1 MHARCTDGRCSAGWR
16 KRSATGSSRRSSAR
30 RSALPRRRSRGRAS
44 SPTPVILRALPPI
57 ASWPRRY
64 WRHEGSGQPTR
75 RRRAVPGHIDRRDHG
90 LARTRSQAVGLRRPH
105 AGRRLPR
112 SGSERPPGAASPAPD
127 RGRPR
132 PAGPGG
138 ARSGAVGAGAG
149 RRRREPGEATP
160 VAVTPVEVIT
170 RKRDG
175 GAVPAADLRAFVL
188 AYATGELPDYQMSAF
203 LMAGYLQGFSREEAG
218 ALTEAMVASG
228 RQLDLSRLEGPTV
241 DKHST
246 GGVADGT
253 TLVVGPLAAAL
264 GMKMLKLS
272 GRGLGHTGG
281 TLDKLE
287 SIPGFRVERSAEEL
301 LDQVERVGLAVAAQS
316 ADLVPA
322 DKSIYALRDVTGTVA
337 NTALIA
343 SSVMSKKLA
352 GGASNILLDVKTG
365 SGAFM
370 KDATAAID
378 LARLCVELGTAAGR
392 RTAAVVSDMGQPLGD
407 LIGNAAEVREA
418 VEVLRGGRR
427 GRLLDLCLTLT
438 GRLAA
443 LSGIVATAEAGRD
456 RARQALE
463 RGDALERFRDF
474 VAAQGGDPTVVDDL
488 SLLPL
493 APVSQ
498 DITAPVDGWLAAV
511 DAEAVGQV
519 AAALGAGRQRIQD
532 KIDPAVAVEL
542 PVKVGDR
549 VSAGDLIGRV
559 AARDEA
565 AATTAAARLLE
576 TLRWSDQA
584 VPAPPLVHRVVGR

>member
-1 MHARCTDGRCSAGWR
+1 
-16 KRSATGSSRRSSAR
+16 
-30 RSALPRRRSRGRAS
+30 
-44 SPTPVILRALPPI
+44 
-57 ASWPRRY
+57 
-64 WRHEGSGQPTR
+64 
-75 RRRAVPGHIDRRDHG
+75 
-90 LARTRSQAVGLRRPH
+90 
-105 AGRRLPR
+105 
-112 SGSERPPGAASPAPD
+112 
-127 RGRPR
+127 
-132 PAGPGG
+132 
-138 ARSGAVGAGAG
+138 
-149 RRRREPGEATP
+149 
-160 VAVTPVEVIT
+160 VTPLEVIA

-175 GAVPAADLRAFVL
+175 GVVPAADLRAFVL
-188 AYATGELPDYQMSAF
+188 SYASGKLPDYQMSAF

-253 TLVVGPLAAAL
+253 TLVVGPLVAAL

-287 SIPGFRVERSAEEL
+287 SIPGFRVERSGEEL

-322 DKSIYALRDVTGTVA
+322 DKSMYALRDVTGTVA

-370 KDATAAID
+370 KDAMGAID
-378 LARLCVELGTAAGR
+378 LARLCVELGAQAGR

-418 VEVLRGGRR
+418 VEILRGRRR

-438 GRLAA
+438 GQLAVLA
-443 LSGIVATAEAGRD
+443 GIVPTAEAGRE
-456 RARQALE
+456 RARKVLE

-474 VAAQGGDPTVVDDL
+474 VAAQGGDPTVVEDL
-488 SLLPL
+488 SLLPV
-493 APVSQ
+493 APCSAEV
-498 DITAPVDGWLAAV
+498 TAPVDGWLTAV

-519 AAALGAGRQRIQD
+519 AATLGAGRQRIHDQVD
-532 KIDPAVAVEL
+532 AAVAVEL
-542 PVKVGDR
+542 GVKIGDQ
-549 VSAGDLIGRV
+549 VAAGDVIGRV

-565 AATTAAARLLE
+565 AATGAVARLLDA
-576 TLRWSDQA
+576 LRWTDQP
-584 VPAPPLVHRVVGR
+584 VPAPPLVYRVVER

>member
-1 MHARCTDGRCSAGWR
+1 
-16 KRSATGSSRRSSAR
+16 
-30 RSALPRRRSRGRAS
+30 
-44 SPTPVILRALPPI
+44 
-57 ASWPRRY
+57 
-64 WRHEGSGQPTR
+64 
-75 RRRAVPGHIDRRDHG
+75 
-90 LARTRSQAVGLRRPH
+90 
-105 AGRRLPR
+105 
-112 SGSERPPGAASPAPD
+112 
-127 RGRPR
+127 
-132 PAGPGG
+132 
-138 ARSGAVGAGAG
+138 
-149 RRRREPGEATP
+149 
-160 VAVTPVEVIT
+160 VTPLEVIA

-175 GAVPAADLRAFVL
+175 GSVPPADLRAFVL
-188 AYATGELPDYQMSAF
+188 SYAHGELPDYQMSAF
-203 LMAGYLQGFSREEAG
+203 LMAGYLQGFSREEAA

-322 DKSIYALRDVTGTVA
+322 DKSMYALRDVTGTVA

-370 KDATAAID
+370 KDAMAAID
-378 LARLCVELGTAAGR
+378 LARLCVDLGTVEGR

-407 LIGNAAEVREA
+407 LIGNAVEVREA
-418 VEVLRGGRR
+418 VEILRGERR

-438 GRLAA
+438 GQLAA
-443 LSGIVATAEAGRD
+443 LAGIVPTAEAGRE

-463 RGDALERFRDF
+463 RGEGLERFRQF
-474 VAAQGGDPTVVDDL
+474 VEAQGGDPVVADDP
-488 SLLPL
+488 SVLPV
-493 APVSQ
+493 APVSANVA
-498 DITAPVDGWLAAV
+498 APVDGWLSAV
-511 DAEAVGQV
+511 DAQAVGQ
-519 AAALGAGRQRIQD
+519 AAAMLGAGRQRIHD
-532 KIDPAVAVEL
+532 RIDPAVAVEL
-542 PVKVGDR
+542 RVKIGDR
-549 VSAGDLIGRV
+549 VSADEVIGRV
-559 AARDEA
+559 AASDQA
-565 AATTAAARLLE
+565 AAKAAAARLLE
-576 TLRWSDQA
+576 ALRWSDHP
-584 VPAPPLVHRVVGR
+584 VPAPPLVYRVVGR

>member
-1 MHARCTDGRCSAGWR
+1 
-16 KRSATGSSRRSSAR
+16 
-30 RSALPRRRSRGRAS
+30 
-44 SPTPVILRALPPI
+44 
-57 ASWPRRY
+57 
-64 WRHEGSGQPTR
+64 
-75 RRRAVPGHIDRRDHG
+75 
-90 LARTRSQAVGLRRPH
+90 
-105 AGRRLPR
+105 
-112 SGSERPPGAASPAPD
+112 
-127 RGRPR
+127 
-132 PAGPGG
+132 
-138 ARSGAVGAGAG
+138 
-149 RRRREPGEATP
+149 
-160 VAVTPVEVIT
+160 VTPIEVIA

-175 GAVPAADLRAFVL
+175 GAVPAAELRAFVL
-188 AYATGELPDYQMSAF
+188 SYARGELPDYQMSAF

-228 RQLDLSRLEGPTV
+228 RQLDLSRLDGPTV

-322 DKSIYALRDVTGTVA
+322 DKSIYALRDVTGTIA

-352 GGASNILLDVKTG
+352 GGASSILLDVKTG

-370 KDATAAID
+370 KDATGAID
-378 LARLCVELGTAAGR
+378 LARLCVELGTEAGR
-392 RTAAVVSDMGQPLGD
+392 RTSAVVSDMGQPLGD
-407 LIGNAAEVREA
+407 LIGNAVEVREA
-418 VEVLRGGRR
+418 VEVLRLKRR

-438 GRLAA
+438 GQLAA
-443 LSGIVATAEAGRD
+443 LAGVVSDADAGRE

-474 VAAQGGDPTVVDDL
+474 VAAQGGDPRVADDL
-488 SLLPL
+488 SLLPA
-493 APVSQ
+493 APVSLGVA
-498 DITAPVDGWLAAV
+498 APVDGWLAAV
-511 DAEAVGQV
+511 DAEAVGQA
-519 AAALGAGRQRIQD
+519 AAALGAGRQRLQD
-532 KIDPAVAVEL
+532 HIDPAVAVEL
-542 PVKVGDR
+542 PVKIGDR
-549 VSAGDLIGRV
+549 VSAGDTIGRIL
-559 AARDEA
+559 ARDEEAAKA
-565 AATTAAARLLE
+565 AAGRVLGA
-576 TLRWSDQA
+576 LRWNDRS
-584 VPAPPLVHRVVGR
+584 VPAPPLVYRVVGR

>member
-1 MHARCTDGRCSAGWR
+1 
-16 KRSATGSSRRSSAR
+16 
-30 RSALPRRRSRGRAS
+30 
-44 SPTPVILRALPPI
+44 
-57 ASWPRRY
+57 
-64 WRHEGSGQPTR
+64 
-75 RRRAVPGHIDRRDHG
+75 
-90 LARTRSQAVGLRRPH
+90 
-105 AGRRLPR
+105 
-112 SGSERPPGAASPAPD
+112 
-127 RGRPR
+127 
-132 PAGPGG
+132 
-138 ARSGAVGAGAG
+138 
-149 RRRREPGEATP
+149 
-160 VAVTPVEVIT
+160 VTPLEVIA

-175 GAVPAADLRAFVL
+175 GAVPTADLRAFVL
-188 AYATGELPDYQMSAF
+188 SYAAGELPDYQMAAF

-228 RQLDLSRLEGPTV
+228 RQLDLGPLEGPTV

-322 DKSIYALRDVTGTVA
+322 DKSMYALRDVTGTVA

-370 KDATAAID
+370 KEAMGAID
-378 LARLCVELGTAAGR
+378 LARLCVELGTVAGR

-407 LIGNAAEVREA
+407 LIGNAVEIREA
-418 VEVLRGGRR
+418 VEILRGERR

-438 GRLAA
+438 GQLAVLA
-443 LSGIVATAEAGRD
+443 GIVPTAEAGRE
-456 RARQALE
+456 RARKALE

-474 VAAQGGDPTVVDDL
+474 VGAQGGDPAVVEDL
-488 SLLPL
+488 SLLPV
-493 APVSQ
+493 APFSAEV
-498 DITAPVDGWLAAV
+498 TAPVGGWLAAV

-519 AAALGAGRQRIQD
+519 AATLGAGRQRIQD
-532 KIDPAVAVEL
+532 QVDPAVAVEL
-542 PVKVGDR
+542 PVKIGDR
-549 VSAGDLIGRV
+549 VAAGEVIGRV

-565 AATTAAARLLE
+565 AAAVAVARLLDA
-576 TLRWSDQA
+576 LRWSDQP
-584 VPAPPLVHRVVGR
+584 VPAPPLVYRVVER

>member
-1 MHARCTDGRCSAGWR
+1 VT
-16 KRSATGSSRRSSAR
+16 
-30 RSALPRRRSRGRAS
+30 AL
-44 SPTPVILRALPPI
+44 
-57 ASWPRRY
+57 
-64 WRHEGSGQPTR
+64 
-75 RRRAVPGHIDRRDHG
+75 
-90 LARTRSQAVGLRRPH
+90 
-105 AGRRLPR
+105 
-112 SGSERPPGAASPAPD
+112 
-127 RGRPR
+127 
-132 PAGPGG
+132 
-138 ARSGAVGAGAG
+138 
-149 RRRREPGEATP
+149 
-160 VAVTPVEVIT
+160 EVIA

-188 AYATGELPDYQMSAF
+188 SYARGELPDYQMSAF
-203 LMAGYLQGFSREEAG
+203 LMAGYLQGFTREEAA
-218 ALTEAMVASG
+218 ALTQAMVASG
-228 RQLDLSRLEGPTV
+228 RQLDLSRIEGPTV

-322 DKSIYALRDVTGTVA
+322 DKSMYALRDVTGTVA
-337 NTALIA
+337 NKALIA

-378 LARLCVELGTAAGR
+378 LARLCVELGTVAGR

-407 LIGNAAEVREA
+407 LIGNAVEVREA
-418 VEVLRGGRR
+418 VETLRGERS
-427 GRLLDLCLTLT
+427 GRLLDLSLTLT
-438 GRLAA
+438 GQLAA
-443 LSGIVATAEAGRD
+443 LAGTAATAELGRE

-474 VAAQGGDPTVVDDL
+474 VSAQGGDPTVVDDL
-488 SLLPL
+488 SLLPV
-493 APVSQ
+493 APVSA
-498 DITAPVDGWLAAV
+498 DVTAPVDGWLAAV

-519 AAALGAGRQRIQD
+519 AATLGAGRQRIHDQ
-532 KIDPAVAVEL
+532 IDPAVAVEL
-542 PVKVGDR
+542 PVKIGDR
-549 VSAGDLIGRV
+549 VRADEVIGRV

-565 AATTAAARLLE
+565 AAKAAAARLVE
-576 TLRWSDQA
+576 ALRWSDRS
-584 VPAPPLVHRVVGR
+584 VPAPPLVYRVVGR

>member
-1 MHARCTDGRCSAGWR
+1 
-16 KRSATGSSRRSSAR
+16 
-30 RSALPRRRSRGRAS
+30 
-44 SPTPVILRALPPI
+44 
-57 ASWPRRY
+57 
-64 WRHEGSGQPTR
+64 
-75 RRRAVPGHIDRRDHG
+75 
-90 LARTRSQAVGLRRPH
+90 
-105 AGRRLPR
+105 
-112 SGSERPPGAASPAPD
+112 
-127 RGRPR
+127 
-132 PAGPGG
+132 
-138 ARSGAVGAGAG
+138 
-149 RRRREPGEATP
+149 
-160 VAVTPVEVIT
+160 VTPLEVIA

-188 AYATGELPDYQMSAF
+188 SYAKGELPDYQMAAF

-228 RQLDLSRLEGPTV
+228 RRLDLSRLEGPTV

-322 DKSIYALRDVTGTVA
+322 DKAIYALRDVTGTVA

-370 KDATAAID
+370 KDAMGAID
-378 LARLCVELGTAAGR
+378 LARLCVELGAVAGR

-407 LIGNAAEVREA
+407 LIGNAMEVREA
-418 VEVLRGGRR
+418 VEILRGERD

-438 GRLAA
+438 GQLAVLA
-443 LSGIVATAEAGRD
+443 GIVPTAEAGRE
-456 RARQALE
+456 RAREVLE

-474 VAAQGGDPTVVDDL
+474 VAAQGGDPTVVEDL
-488 SLLPL
+488 SLLPV
-493 APVSQ
+493 APFSAEV
-498 DITAPVDGWLAAV
+498 TAPVDGWLAEV

-519 AAALGAGRQRIQD
+519 AATLGAGRQRIHDQV
-532 KIDPAVAVEL
+532 DPAVAVEL
-542 PVKVGDR
+542 PVKIGDR
-549 VSAGDLIGRV
+549 VAAGDPIGRV
-559 AARDEA
+559 AARDGA
-565 AATTAAARLLE
+565 AATVAVATLLGA
-576 TLRWSDQA
+576 LRWSDQP
-584 VPAPPLVHRVVGR
+584 VPAPPLVYRVVER

>member
-1 MHARCTDGRCSAGWR
+1 
-16 KRSATGSSRRSSAR
+16 
-30 RSALPRRRSRGRAS
+30 
-44 SPTPVILRALPPI
+44 
-57 ASWPRRY
+57 
-64 WRHEGSGQPTR
+64 
-75 RRRAVPGHIDRRDHG
+75 
-90 LARTRSQAVGLRRPH
+90 
-105 AGRRLPR
+105 
-112 SGSERPPGAASPAPD
+112 
-127 RGRPR
+127 
-132 PAGPGG
+132 
-138 ARSGAVGAGAG
+138 
-149 RRRREPGEATP
+149 
-160 VAVTPVEVIT
+160 VTPLEVIA

-188 AYATGELPDYQMSAF
+188 SYARGELPDYQMSAF
-203 LMAGYLQGFSREEAG
+203 LMAGYLQGFSRAEAG

-228 RQLDLSRLEGPTV
+228 RQLDLDQIEGPTV

-287 SIPGFRVERSAEEL
+287 SIPGFRVERTAEEL

-322 DKSIYALRDVTGTVA
+322 DKAIYALRDVTGTVA

-352 GGASNILLDVKTG
+352 GGASSILLDVKAG

-370 KDATAAID
+370 KDATAAIE
-378 LARLCVELGTAAGR
+378 LARLCVELGTGAGR

-407 LIGNAAEVREA
+407 LIGNAVEIREA
-418 VEVLRGGRR
+418 VEILRGERR

-438 GRLAA
+438 AQLAVLAGVAPAAEDGRK
-443 LSGIVATAEAGRD
+443 

-474 VAAQGGDPTVVDDL
+474 VAAQGGDPRVVDDL
-488 SLLPL
+488 SLLPA
-493 APVSQ
+493 APVSR
-498 DITAPVDGWLAAV
+498 DVAAPVDGWLGEV
-511 DAEAVGQV
+511 DAELVGQV
-519 AAALGAGRQRIQD
+519 AATLGAGRQRINDQV
-532 KIDPAVAVEL
+532 DPAVAVEL
-542 PVKVGDR
+542 TVKIGDQ
-549 VSAGDLIGRV
+549 VSAGDVIGRV
-559 AARDEA
+559 DARDEDA
-565 AATTAAARLLE
+565 AAVAAGWLLRA
-576 TLRWSDQA
+576 LRWSDRS
-584 VPAPPLVHRVVGR
+584 VPAPPLVYRVVGR

>member
-1 MHARCTDGRCSAGWR
+1 M
-16 KRSATGSSRRSSAR
+16 
-30 RSALPRRRSRGRAS
+30 
-44 SPTPVILRALPPI
+44 TPL
-57 ASWPRRY
+57 
-64 WRHEGSGQPTR
+64 
-75 RRRAVPGHIDRRDHG
+75 
-90 LARTRSQAVGLRRPH
+90 
-105 AGRRLPR
+105 
-112 SGSERPPGAASPAPD
+112 
-127 RGRPR
+127 
-132 PAGPGG
+132 
-138 ARSGAVGAGAG
+138 
-149 RRRREPGEATP
+149 
-160 VAVTPVEVIT
+160 EVIA

-175 GAVPAADLRAFVL
+175 GAVPTADLRAFVL
-188 AYATGELPDYQMSAF
+188 SYAAGELPDYQMAAF

-228 RQLDLSRLEGPTV
+228 RQLDLGPLEGPTV

-322 DKSIYALRDVTGTVA
+322 DKSMYALRDVTGTVA

-370 KDATAAID
+370 KEAMGAID
-378 LARLCVELGTAAGR
+378 LARLCVELGTVAGR

-407 LIGNAAEVREA
+407 LIGNAVEIREA
-418 VEVLRGGRR
+418 VEILRGERR

-438 GRLAA
+438 GQLAVLA
-443 LSGIVATAEAGRD
+443 GIVPTAEAGRE
-456 RARQALE
+456 RARKALE

-474 VAAQGGDPTVVDDL
+474 VGAQGGDPAVVEDL
-488 SLLPL
+488 SLLPV
-493 APVSQ
+493 APFSAEV
-498 DITAPVDGWLAAV
+498 TAPVGGWLAAV

-519 AAALGAGRQRIQD
+519 AATLGAGRQRIQD
-532 KIDPAVAVEL
+532 QVDPAVAVEL
-542 PVKVGDR
+542 PVKIGDR
-549 VSAGDLIGRV
+549 VAAGEVIGRV

-565 AATTAAARLLE
+565 AAAVAVARLLDA
-576 TLRWSDQA
+576 LRWSDQP
-584 VPAPPLVHRVVGR
+584 VPAPPLVYRVVER